1 MNTRHAVIGGVA
13 LLAAVSG
20 PAMAQT
26 GTGPSTTTPPST
38 GANPSTG
45 TGPSSGM
52 DQMTGRHSMAGT
64 ITSLDE
70 KNGWIHLKTE
80 EGTLIMPVPPAALQG
95 VKKGD
100 TVTVNLAL
108 KDNGQNSRKR

>member
-1 MNTRHAVIGGVA
+1 MNIRHSTIGGLA
-13 LLAAVSG
+13 LLAALSG

-26 GTGPSTTTPPST
+26 GTTPSTPMTPPVGSSPST
-38 GANPSTG
+38 GQPA
-45 TGPSSGM
+45 GM
-52 DQMTGRHSMAGT
+52 AEMTGRHAMHGT

-70 KNGWIHLKTE
+70 KKGWIHLKTD
-80 EGTLIMPVPPAALQG
+80 EGTLIMQVPPASLQG

-108 KDNGQNSRKR
+108 KDNGPKSPKR